1 MLHEQVQEELFHS
14 ECIRYISRH
23 LGQDGTKAIS
33 CNIGGLPK
41 PPVGSGSKDT
51 KDTTLV
57 QKQPNIETKIVEISL
72 TSWLVPHSSLLI
84 HKFQSITLVYSLI
97 L

>member
-23 LGQDGTKAIS
+23 LGQDGTKAITS
-33 CNIGGLPK
+33 NGGGLPK

-51 KDTTLV
+51 TLV
-57 QKQPNIETKIVEISL
+57 LKQPNIETKIVEISL
-72 TSWLVPHSSLLI
+72 TSWLVPHSSFLFI
-84 HKFQSITLVYSLI
+84 KFNQ
-97 L
+97 